1 MQPDKGGIAVV
12 RRAYRED
19 IDWLRAI
26 AVLAVVAFHFEAP
39 AVFGGFVGVDIFFVI
54 SGYLI
59 TGIIQSD
66 AKRGTFSFAQFYER
80 RVRRLLPALYA
91 MVALT
96 AIPSFHYL
104 LTSERQEF
112 FRSVAAVVTFT
123 SNFFFWFQTGYFDHA
138 AVEKPLLHTWSLA
151 AEEQFYL
158 ALPLLLWA
166 LLRFFRGRR
175 LALPAALG
183 AMTLASFALGV
194 WLMRTDRSAAAFFM
208 SPPRAWEFLIGGL
221 IAIEGFPVLRNAL
234 AQQAARGI
242 ALVLI
247 AIPIFSLRQGPGF
260 PGFNALLPC
269 IGAAAFIWSGIGVPT
284 LKRGAYSLLNVVKFF
299 GQISYSLYLW
309 HWPLFTFA
317 RFSKNSLVLDP
328 LDKIALFALTVAI
341 SYLSW
346 RFVEQ
351 PFRSGTLTPARRD
364 AFRIAGVSTVVLLAA
379 SAGGIV
385 LNETPSD
392 ADRVALQLESYNTY
406 NYQPLYRFGSCFAP
420 VGGGLNDACLAFAP
434 DKTNVLLWGDSLA
447 AHYFHGLSKTTDPQA
462 VNVLQ
467 ATQAA
472 CMPTFNAAAQGNASC
487 RSFATQMDAFFG
499 GRKPDLVILSS
510 DWLEYA
516 RPPRFDGMIADIR
529 QTISKL
535 TGLGIAVVLL
545 GPAVQFKA
553 RLPSMLMRA
562 HLRHVD
568 ADPKEFVLPDIFS
581 LDQKMKAALPAH
593 EKFSYI
599 SVVDAI
605 CPSRQCPLTI
615 GGGIPLSWDHA
626 HLTAEGSVY
635 VMDRLVPM
643 LGLKR

>member
-1 MQPDKGGIAVV
+1 VQPDKGGIAIV
-12 RRAYRED
+12 RPAYRED

-59 TGIIQSD
+59 TGIIQS
-66 AKRGTFSFAQFYER
+66 KVKSGTFSFARFYER

-151 AEEQFYL
+151 VEEQFYL
-158 ALPLLLWA
+158 ALPLLLWV
-166 LLRFFRGRR
+166 LLRFARGGRI
-175 LALPAALG
+175 ALPIALG
-183 AMTLASFALGV
+183 AMALASFALSV
-194 WLMRTDRSAAAFFM
+194 WLMRTDRSANAFFM
-208 SPPRAWEFLIGGL
+208 SPPRAWEFLIGG
-221 IAIEGFPVLRNAL
+221 IVAIEDFPVLRNAL
-234 AQQAARGI
+234 AQRVARGI

-269 IGAAAFIWSGIGVPT
+269 VGAAAFIWSGIVVPT
-284 LKRGAYSLLNVVKFF
+284 LTRNRYSPLNVVKFF

-317 RFSKNSLVLDP
+317 RFSKSSLVLDP

-351 PFRSGTLTPARRD
+351 PFRSGTLAPTRRA
-364 AFRIAGVSTVVLLAA
+364 AFRIAGLSTVVLLAG
-379 SAGGIV
+379 SAVGIV
-385 LNETPSD
+385 VSRTPSD
-392 ADRVALQLESYNTY
+392 ADRVALQLESYNDY
-406 NYQPLYRFGSCFAP
+406 NYQPLYRFRSCFAP
-420 VGGGLNDACLAFAP
+420 VGDVLGDACLGFASG
-434 DKTNVLLWGDSLA
+434 KTNVLLWGDSLA
-447 AHYFHGLSKTTDPQA
+447 AHYFHGLRKSTDPQA
-462 VNVLQ
+462 VNMMQ

-472 CMPTFNAAAQGNASC
+472 CMPTFNAAAQGNAAC
-487 RSFATQMDAFFG
+487 RSFATQMDAFFSD
-499 GRKPDLVILSS
+499 RKPDLVILSA

-516 RPPRFDGMIADIR
+516 RPPRFDGMIADVR
-529 QTISKL
+529 QTISQL
-535 TGLGIAVVLL
+535 NGLGVAVVLL
-545 GPAVQFKA
+545 GPAVQFRT

-562 HLRHVD
+562 HLRNVD
-568 ADPKEFVLPDIFS
+568 ADPSDFVLPDIFS

-593 EKFSYI
+593 ARFSYI

-605 CPSRQCPLTI
+605 CPTRQCPLTI
-615 GGGIPLSWDHA
+615 DGGIPLAWDHA

-635 VMDRLVPM
+635 VMERLVPM
-643 LGLKR
+643 LHLDR